1 MKGRSAHNQTD
12 PDSTES
18 QSYFSGL
25 LQVLCMYSQPT
36 CRSGG
41 PGQPIRLSG
50 RLRLSLKAGAV
61 AFTWAHGPIRQNRPA
76 GCSSIHALAQYRSA
90 K

>member
-12 PDSTES
+12 SDSTEP

-25 LQVLCMYSQPT
+25 LQVFCMYSQHADLEG
-36 CRSGG
+36 RGSQSGF
-41 PGQPIRLSG
+41 PGVSG
-50 RLRLSLKAGAV
+50 SLKAGAV
-61 AFTWAHGPIRQNRPA
+61 AFTWAHGPIRQNRSA
-76 GCSSIHALAQYRSA
+76 GCSYIHVLAQHRSA